1 MGNYLLDCDLQ
12 EKIWSK
18 LIQLRACVLLIN
30 EVTNPDSENPNDNI
44 NSCSWMVSDEL
55 DAIITSLENLPL
67 EEDQPTK
74 HNKPQ

>member
-30 EVTNPDSENPNDNI
+30 EVTNPDSKNPNDNV
-44 NSCSWMVSDEL
+44 NSCSWMVAEEL
-55 DAIITSLENLPL
+55 NTIITSLEKLPL
-67 EEDQPTK
+67 EEDQPTE

>member
-30 EVTNPDSENPNDNI
+30 EVTDPDSDNPNDNV
-44 NSCSWMVSDEL
+44 NSCSWLVAEEL
-55 DAIITSLENLPL
+55 NTIITSLEKLPL